1 MRFSL
6 SSHSRLLIGLLIA
19 LLLILGVLIRAR
31 QLLLESPED
40 ALSQERP
47 SNTRAGPPRLPG
59 IREPQSMEKE
69 PLRQPPL
76 ADHPKDLKA
85 APIGMESL
93 PSPPIEPM
101 PFRGKARILPPI
113 QAAPDEEEILE
124 FSPEMEPEPIGDEI
138 PEEEPPPPMPPE
150 QSPDFAL

>member
-40 ALSQERP
+40 ALSRERP
-47 SNTRAGPPRLPG
+47 SNTHAGPPRLPG
-59 IREPQSMEKE
+59 IREPQSLEKE
-69 PLRQPPL
+69 PLRQPPQ
-76 ADHPKDLKA
+76 ADHPEDVKA
-85 APIGMESL
+85 APMGMEPL
-93 PSPPIEPM
+93 PPKPTEPL
-101 PFRGKARILPPI
+101 PFRGKARVLPPI
-113 QAAPDEEEILE
+113 QSAPEEEEIVE
-124 FSPEMEPEPIGDEI
+124 FSPEMEPEPIGDDI